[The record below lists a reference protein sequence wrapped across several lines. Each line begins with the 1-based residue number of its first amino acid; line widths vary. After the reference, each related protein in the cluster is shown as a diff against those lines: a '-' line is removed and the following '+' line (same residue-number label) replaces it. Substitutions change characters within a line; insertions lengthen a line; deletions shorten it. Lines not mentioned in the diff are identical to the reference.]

1 MKKFINL
8 LLLSIL
14 AFAFL
19 GCNQPTGPSEEELQK
34 QREEQEKLELEQR
47 KLNRKK
53 EIWEMIEGVWEIDP
67 SSVGEREKGTEYK
80 NVIIATDSFTIDG
93 VQQSINLDTDTVLE
107 SDLPL
112 EDVYAGSYEIKLED
126 CEGLVVTFKGV
137 RLYFGAYYIEEND
150 SFLIGRRNG
159 NPEDNSLFEY
169 VRAGSQDK
177 DDESDEGNGNNEE
190 TLDFSIEGDWNY
202 TISAGN
208 TQTTLSIENDG
219 VFSFKKNNDTING
232 TYSLSGNKITF
243 NFERSMVEIEDTFTI
258 SGSENEITLVLIE
271 SKTITNGQPIV
282 STEMSGMLNTFYNI
296 ATSKSV
302 ILSK

>member
-8 LLLSIL
+8 LLLSIV
-14 AFAFL
+14 AFTFF
-19 GCNQPTGPSEEELQK
+19 GCNQSTGPSEEELQK

-47 KLNRKK
+47 ILNRKK
-53 EIWEMIEGVWEIDP
+53 EIWNSIEGVWEIDP
-67 SSVGEREKGTEYK
+67 SSVGEWEKGTEYE

-93 VQQSINLDTDTVLE
+93 VQKSINLDTDAVLATE
-107 SDLPL
+107 LP
-112 EDVYAGSYEIKLED
+112 EDDVYGYAEWQEHED
-126 CEGLVVTFKGV
+126 CFDLVINFKNV
-137 RLYFGAYYIEEND
+137 RLSIGTYRND
-150 SFLIGRRNG
+150 PVLKIIRRNG
-159 NPEDNSLFEY
+159 NPDDDALFEY

>member
-1 MKKFINL
+1 M
-8 LLLSIL
+8 LLLSIV
-14 AFAFL
+14 AFTFF
-19 GCNQPTGPSEEELQK
+19 GCNQSTGPSEEELQK

-47 KLNRKK
+47 ILNRKK
-53 EIWEMIEGVWEIDP
+53 EIWNSIEGVWELKSNFYNNP
-67 SSVGEREKGTEYK
+67 SPIYEK
-80 NVIIATDSFTIDG
+80 VIIATDSFTIDS
-93 VQQSINLDTDTVLE
+93 VLQSINLDTDAVLATE
-107 SDLPL
+107 LP
-112 EDVYAGSYEIKLED
+112 EDDVYGYAEWQEHED
-126 CEGLVVTFKGV
+126 CFDLVINFKNV
-137 RLYFGAYYIEEND
+137 RLSIGTYRND
-150 SFLIGRRNG
+150 PVLKIIRRNG
-159 NPEDNSLFEY
+159 NPDDDALFEY

-219 VFSFKKNNDTING
+219 AFSFKKNKDTING